1 MASTTLAF
9 ERKKNQISSK
19 FRGSS
24 SMAALKNF
32 LPKVIFPFNHGSN
45 STHLSAQRPYRETEL
60 LLLIL
65 NVADYIFE
73 LKITKRF

>member
-1 MASTTLAF
+1 MAQILLTLS
-9 ERKKNQISSK
+9 I
-19 FRGSS
+19 
-24 SMAALKNF
+24 
-32 LPKVIFPFNHGSN
+32 
-45 STHLSAQRPYRETEL
+45 HLSAQRPYRETEL

>member
-1 MASTTLAF
+1 
-9 ERKKNQISSK
+9 
-19 FRGSS
+19 
-24 SMAALKNF
+24 MAAMKNF
-32 LPKVIFPFNHGSN
+32 LPEVIFSFNHSSN
-45 STHLSAQRPYRETEL
+45 STHSINSLVSTTSPRETEL

>member
-1 MASTTLAF
+1 MAQILLTLL
-9 ERKKNQISSK
+9 I
-19 FRGSS
+19 
-24 SMAALKNF
+24 
-32 LPKVIFPFNHGSN
+32 
-45 STHLSAQRPYRETEL
+45 HLSAQRPHRETEL